1 MSYNY
6 NPDQYYS
13 AIELLLYVLSFV
25 TMILIFL
32 YIAYE
37 RPAQKK
43 KAAEEE
49 D

>member
-1 MSYNY
+1 MSY

-13 AIELLLYVLSFV
+13 AIELLLYVLSFI

-37 RPAQKK
+37 RPTEKK